1 MALISQQKQAA
12 TSATSVAITA
22 GAGTGKTYM
31 LASRYLFHLR
41 TQSRSPLQIVAMTF
55 TDKAATELRSRIR
68 QTVQREAPDRFDWLA
83 ELEAAPICTFHS
95 LAARICREHPEAAGV
110 PADFIPLD
118 EWEGQ
123 LWQGEQMAI
132 ALDQLPNQ
140 LYAQIPYS
148 LMKAAME
155 VFLQDPLSAEDAL
168 QRDRGDWWPILQK
181 AQEAVVETLLNDP
194 FWQEAHEIISQ
205 NQGSAGDKLETARQ
219 EALTLIEAIESYQ
232 EDIQNENFQAAFQAW
247 LKFKVGNI
255 GSKKNWADE
264 ETLKTVRRALI
275 DWRDFTKDF
284 PNCDLVTLQWSE
296 LDEQIEAML
305 PDLRKAFIFVQD
317 FIRHSKIHQRLL
329 DFNDLEIYALRAL
342 ADPKVRDYYQH
353 RWQAFLIDEFQDTNP
368 TQGKLLEALTEGKN
382 LTLVGDE
389 KQSIYGFRRADIQVF
404 QQWRD
409 RLNNTIPLSTSFR
422 THAPLIDNINQ
433 IFAPILAGLHQD
445 LDGDPAGIRYAV
457 RREPPHPAPHV
468 ESFVIIPDP
477 DSLTKPTVEQ
487 LRQGEAQHIAH
498 LVQQM
503 LQEKRPVWDKK
514 AREHRPMEPR
524 DIAILARTW
533 EPLELYGQAIGNL
546 QIPVLQA
553 GGGNLLDTR
562 EAKDGMAL
570 LRFLADARDDIA
582 LVAVLRSPFFAWS
595 DRHLLTLRQAAPDD
609 QNWWQLLQASNDQ
622 ITAQTV
628 EILKQ
633 LRHHRQIDPPSR
645 LLQLA
650 DRLTGYTAVI
660 ANLPNSERRLADWQ
674 GFMDTVRRLEAGS
687 NETFIVVRRLKR
699 LVDKKVEI
707 KRPPLEAGNAITLMT
722 IHGAKGLEWPVVIV
736 PDLSRKSQ
744 NDHSPIRFDPQL
756 GVALKQEDESGEQQK
771 SALYLLLAQR
781 QQAQDLEEMKRLL
794 YVAATRAGD
803 RLIFTT
809 GQGDRGLNLWQL
821 LQVGLQGEF
830 SPQEIVYQP
839 DSLSHLNPSD
849 PPLPELPSQML
860 TQPVFGGL
868 QLPVTALADYARCPK
883 QFDYKHIK
891 GHPGETIKTGQFGRE
906 IGILT
911 HRILAQNI
919 KVITKVFAPDL
930 SLPPDKIKEAFTL
943 AEQFRNHPNFAAVQS
958 GQWERFLSLKLGK
971 IRFNGLA
978 DLVGQDFVLDN
989 KTEQEVNPQEHRF
1002 QLWAYATATH
1012 KSQAYIAYL
1021 RHNQLFHFSQDNL
1034 QVIAQEANQLI
1045 TAIATKE
1052 FEPTPSVKA
1061 CQYCPYTDICEQAV
1075 FSLENQE
1082 IGKV

>member
-1 MALISQQKQAA
+1 MALTPQQKQAA
-12 TSATSVAITA
+12 TSSKSVAITA

-31 LASRYLFHLR
+31 LAGRYLFHLQ
-41 TQSRSPLQIVAMTF
+41 TQDLSPLQIVAMTF
-55 TDKAATELRSRIR
+55 TDKAAIELRSRIR
-68 QTVQREAPDRFDWLA
+68 QTVQQQATDRFDWLA

-110 PADFIPLD
+110 PADFTPLD

-123 LWQGEQMAI
+123 LWQAEQMAI
-132 ALDQLPNQ
+132 ALDQLPNE

-155 VFLQDPLSAEDAL
+155 VFLQDPLSTEEAL
-168 QRDRGDWWPILQK
+168 QRTREDWWPILQK
-181 AQEAVVETLLNDP
+181 AQENVIETLLNDP
-194 FWQEAHEIISQ
+194 FWQESQAIISQ
-205 NQGSAGDKLETARQ
+205 NQGKAGDKLEAVRQ
-219 EALTLIEAIESYQ
+219 SALTLIETIEKYQ
-232 EDIQNENFQAAFQAW
+232 HDVQSEEFQSVFQAW
-247 LKFKVGNI
+247 SKFKIGNI

-264 ETLKTVRRALI
+264 ETLKNVRRTLI

-284 PNCDLVTLQWSE
+284 PNTELVTVQWGQF
-296 LDEQIEAML
+296 DKQIEAIL
-305 PDLRKAFIFVQD
+305 PDLREAFIFVRD
-317 FIRHSKIHQRLL
+317 VISRAKVHQRLL
-329 DFNDLEIYALRAL
+329 DFNDLEICALRAL
-342 ADPKVRDYYQH
+342 ADTQVRDYYQH
-353 RWQAFLIDEFQDTNP
+353 RWQAFLIDEFQDTNSI
-368 TQGKLLEALTEGKN
+368 QGILLEALTEGKT

-409 RLNNTIPLSTSFR
+409 RLSNTIPLSTSFR
-422 THAPLIDNINQ
+422 THAPLIENINQ
-433 IFAPILAGLHQD
+433 IFAPILADLHQD
-445 LDGDPAGIRYAV
+445 LDGDRL
-457 RREPPHPAPHV
+457 EPPHPAPHV
-468 ESFVIIPDP
+468 ESFIIIPDP
-477 DSLTKPTVEQ
+477 DSATKPTVEQ
-487 LRQGEAQHIAH
+487 LRQYEAQHIAH

-503 LQEKRPVWDKK
+503 LQEKRLVWDKK
-514 AREHRPMEPR
+514 TREHRPIEPR

-562 EAKDGMAL
+562 EAKDGIAL

-595 DRHLLTLRQAAPDD
+595 DRQLLELRQAAPDN
-609 QNWWQLLQASNDQ
+609 QKWWQLLQESNDQ
-622 ITAQTV
+622 ITIQTV
-628 EILKQ
+628 EILKK
-633 LRHHRQIDPPSR
+633 LRHHRHIDPPSR

-660 ANLPNSERRLADWQ
+660 ANLPKSERHLADWQ
-674 GFMDTVRRLEAGS
+674 GFLDTVRRLEAGS
-687 NETFIVVRRLKR
+687 NETFIVARRLKR
-699 LVDKKVEI
+699 LVEKKVEI
-707 KRPPLEAGNAITLMT
+707 KRLPLEAGNAITLMT

-744 NDHSPIRFDPQL
+744 SDHAQVCFDPQL
-756 GVALKQEDESGEQQK
+756 GVAFKQEDESGEQQK

-781 QQAQDLEEMKRLL
+781 QQTQDLEEMKRLL

-839 DSLSHLNPSD
+839 ENLSHFNSSD
-849 PPLPELPSQML
+849 PPLPELPSEIL
-860 TQPVFGGL
+860 IKPVFGGL
-868 QLPVTALADYARCPK
+868 QLPVTALTDYARCPK
-883 QFDYKHIK
+883 QFDYKYIK
-891 GHPGETIKTGQFGRE
+891 GHPGETITTGQFGRE

-911 HRILAQNI
+911 HSILAQNI
-919 KVITKVFAPDL
+919 KDITKISAPDL
-930 SLPPDKIKEAFTL
+930 NLPTDKIKEAFTL
-943 AEQFRNHPNFAAVQS
+943 AEQFRNHPNFSAVQS

-978 DLVGQDFVLDN
+978 DLIGQNFVLDI

-1002 QLWAYATATH
+1002 QLWAYAKATQ

-1021 RHNQLFHFSQDNL
+1021 RHNQLCYFSTDDL
-1034 QVIAQEANQLI
+1034 QVISEEADQLL
-1045 TAIATKE
+1045 TAIANKE

-1061 CQYCPYTDICEQAV
+1061 CEYCPYTDICEHADSSVQ
-1075 FSLENQE
+1075 NQDTNK
-1082 IGKV
+1082 I